1 MSETSG
7 GSSDNTTSSGQNVP
21 CKKCSFLNPPNVKF
35 CGECGSSLQG
45 VLCKK
50 CNEANSANAKYC
62 GNCGVSLLERQRKPC
77 LLCNVLL
84 HPTAQNCPFC
94 SAPQD
99 EEVFDQTPLKL
110 CSNSQCGAYLM
121 VDLLVCYRCK
131 SPQPQHHP
139 SAMSSDSHM
148 STSNI
153 PPAVSREQMLAM
165 YGPHPDQSNKSHHEA
180 SLDVPVQP
188 PMSDLPPPPCILP
201 ITMTLEK
208 AAPNKTLIIRDN
220 NLDANPMEVELSPS
234 PDAMPK
240 SSVSSPSS
248 NGKHQCT
255 NEVSDSPDKKG
266 KIKDT
271 GSSSAA
277 VFVNKG
283 GAVVRE
289 QIAQPNSSKEGSQNN
304 VNSMQGDNT
313 ETIFPSGSLP
323 ESSVVPDSSSMSSD
337 SQHNTGYTFN
347 IEEMNNEMQL
357 KLPPTPS
364 PESALAPGVSLPP
377 ELHVDDQ
384 SSNEL
389 KGSNPQVIHLTDS
402 SNESKEKPDDA
413 NEKDT
418 IFQDSTWPLIK
429 QSINETRKRRKPD
442 GAEEPAVKKS
452 LKVEESPSLPATVPH
467 DPSYDPNTRLTLT
480 QEAVNKGQNETLVI
494 QAQITSTSDDS
505 TGNNNS
511 FIGEESYLDV
521 TPVSSPIAANQ
532 DNLSKKPQIK
542 AENLSTLDPNIM
554 TDKVVKN
561 GSNLPDDPK
570 AHSTHSGVS
579 ANNDN
584 PLENESATL
593 PNKDGHDEQHPLKEN
608 QTNEATRGLVGTTPD
623 DHSQQPK
630 TSNDKVDKD
639 KQEQQPTKHI
649 PAL

>member
-7 GSSDNTTSSGQNVP
+7 GSSDNATSSGQNVP

-99 EEVFDQTPLKL
+99 EEVFDQTPLKQ
-110 CSNSQCGAYLM
+110 CFNSQCAAYLM
-121 VDLLVCYRCK
+121 VDFSVCYRCK
-131 SPQPQHHP
+131 SLQPQNQP
-139 SAMSSDSHM
+139 SKITADSHM
-148 STSNI
+148 ATSSV

-165 YGPHPDQSNKSHHEA
+165 YGPHPDQSNKPHHGVSLV

-188 PMSDLPPPPCILP
+188 PMSGPPPPSGVLP
-201 ITMTLEK
+201 TATTPGK
-208 AAPNKTLIIRDN
+208 AAIVPDN
-220 NLDANPMEVELSPS
+220 NLDTTPMEVELSPS
-234 PDAMPK
+234 TDIIPK

-248 NGKHQCT
+248 NGKRHCT
-255 NEVSDSPDKKG
+255 NEVSDSPDKKS
-266 KIKDT
+266 KTEDT

-277 VFVNKG
+277 MFVNKG

-289 QIAQPNSSKEGSQNN
+289 QIAQPNSSNEGSQNN
-304 VNSMQGDNT
+304 INSMQGDNT
-313 ETIFPSGSLP
+313 ETILPSGSLP
-323 ESSVVPDSSSMSSD
+323 ESSVAPDSSSKNSD

-347 IEEMNNEMQL
+347 IEGMNNKTQH

-364 PESALAPGVSLPP
+364 PEITLAPGVSLPP
-377 ELHVDDQ
+377 ELHIDDQ

-389 KGSNPQVIHLTDS
+389 KGSNPQVIQLTDS
-402 SNESKEKPDDA
+402 SNESKAKPDDA
-413 NEKDT
+413 NEKGT
-418 IFQDSTWPLIK
+418 TFQDSTWPLSK
-429 QSINETRKRRKPD
+429 QSINEARKRKKPD
-442 GAEEPAVKKS
+442 GTEDPVVKKS
-452 LKVEESPSLPATVPH
+452 LKEEESPSVLATPPQN
-467 DPSYDPNTRLTLT
+467 PSYDPNTKLTLA
-480 QEAVNKGQNETLVI
+480 QEVVNKGQNETLAS

-505 TGNNNS
+505 TGNNDS
-511 FIGEESYLDV
+511 FIGEASYSNV

-532 DNLSKKPQIK
+532 DDLSKKPQIK
-542 AENLSTLDPNIM
+542 TESLSTLDPNVM

-561 GSNLPDDPK
+561 GSNLTDDPK

-584 PLENESATL
+584 PLENESSAL
-593 PNKDGHDEQHPLKEN
+593 PNKDGHDKQHPLKEN
-608 QTNEATRGLVGTTPD
+608 QTNEATRGFIGTTPD

-630 TSNDKVDKD
+630 TSNDKIDKD

-649 PAL
+649 PVL